1 MRIGTKNRPFYR
13 IVAVDDRKKRTG
25 GYLDLIGTYNPLTTP
40 KEIKIDQEKVD
51 AWVKKGAQL
60 SHGYLRI
67 IGQAAQKPPRKP
79 RNDKGTSAAPE
90 APAAAP
96 AAEATKEEES
106 AVEAAEPEVATDE
119 TAVDDAVVSDVVEA
133 EVTPEETVSEEVTEP
148 EKEGKADA

>member
-60 SHGYLRI
+60 SHGFLRI
-67 IGQAAQKPPRKP
+67 IGKAAQKPPRKP
-79 RNDKGTSAAPE
+79 RHDKGTSAA
-90 APAAAP
+90 APAAA
-96 AAEATKEEES
+96 AETAKKEES
-106 AVEAAEPEVATDE
+106 ASEDTVADAA
-119 TAVDDAVVSDVVEA
+119 VSDVAETPVETEEPVA
-133 EVTPEETVSEEVTEP
+133 EDSSASEAVEVEEATEP
-148 EKEGKADA
+148 EKEEKADA